1 MQAAHAG
8 QCWMP
13 KDSWNSAG
21 KILPFA
27 AREQAAGEPTAKNRE
42 ASARRAVFNAE
53 ALPWV
58 NNLFRS
64 ALRMTR
70 DRARAEDA
78 VQETMLQAWKSF
90 DRFHA
95 GTNCRAW
102 LYKILFHCVKYQRR
116 KWLRFP
122 TLVGDDST
130 LETTL
135 ASPAPIPESL
145 QDGDILRA
153 LDRIPQEFRALVLLV
168 DVEEFAYKDA
178 AEILGIPIGTV
189 MSRLSRGRK
198 LLREQLADVA
208 RAYGI
213 VKDKGQG
220 I

>member
-1 MQAAHAG
+1 MQAVHAREY
-8 QCWMP
+8 WMP
-13 KDSWNSAG
+13 KESWNSAG
-21 KILPFA
+21 KILPFP
-27 AREQAAGEPTAKNRE
+27 AREQVAGAE
-42 ASARRAVFNAE
+42 ARRAAFNAE
-53 ALPWV
+53 AMPWA
-58 NNLFRS
+58 NDLFRT
-64 ALRMTR
+64 ALRMAG

-90 DRFHA
+90 DRFEA

-102 LYKILFHCVKYQRR
+102 LYKILFHVVKYQRR

-122 TLVGDDST
+122 SSGADDAAVEAS
-130 LETTL
+130 L
-135 ASPAPIPESL
+135 ASPVPVPESL
-145 QDGDILRA
+145 QDMDILRA
-153 LDRIPQEFRALVLLV
+153 LDGIPREFRALILLV

-213 VKDKGQG
+213 VKDKGQSA
-220 I
+220 